1 MEQQRILS
9 PRAAGRDVSVEYLI
23 EKLSDFKPMASDIRG
38 DHDLNIG
45 FDPDPSNREAAVLI
59 PIVKRPEGL
68 TILFTKRTDHLSNH
82 PGQISFPG
90 GHTEEEDESANH
102 AALRETEEEVG
113 LAPSYVQVIGHLN
126 DYITRTGF
134 RITPVVGLV
143 DVPFPTNPDP
153 HEVAEV
159 FEVPLSFLMDEANH
173 QKCSRVFMGKTRYF
187 WAMPYNDYYIWG
199 ATAGMLINFFE
210 LLQGDEI

>member
-1 MEQQRILS
+1 
-9 PRAAGRDVSVEYLI
+9 LI
-23 EKLSDFKPMASDIRG
+23 EKLSNFTPLRDDIRG

-45 FDPDPSNREAAVLI
+45 FGPDKPTREAAVLI
-59 PIVKRPEGL
+59 PIVKRLEGL
-68 TILFTKRTDHLSNH
+68 TVLFTKRTDHLSNH

-113 LAPSYVQVIGHLN
+113 LPSSYVQVIGQLN
-126 DYITRTGF
+126 DYLTRTGF
-134 RITPVVGLV
+134 RITPIVGLV
-143 DVPFPTNPDP
+143 DVPFPTEPDP

-159 FEVPLSFLMDEANH
+159 FEVPLSFLMDEGNH
-173 QKCSRVFMGKTRYF
+173 QKCSRIFMERERHF

-199 ATAGMLINFFE
+199 ATAGMMRNFYE
-210 LLQGDEI
+210 LVQGTEI